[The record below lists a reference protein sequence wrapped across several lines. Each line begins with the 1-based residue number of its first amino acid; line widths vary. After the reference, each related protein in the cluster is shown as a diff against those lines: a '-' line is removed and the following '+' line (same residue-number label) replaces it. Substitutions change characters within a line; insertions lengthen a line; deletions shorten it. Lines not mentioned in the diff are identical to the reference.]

1 MACPFYMIFEC
12 YEDNKNIVNDLIVIV
27 DHCRQTKT
35 QTNKEIIETLIKAK
49 EAQDSIRAR
58 KAPLPS

>member
-1 MACPFYMIFEC
+1 MIFEC

-58 KAPLPS
+58 KAPIPS